1 MTQDS
6 MTIPL
11 ELSSALAADKEAQ
24 TIFNN
29 LPPSH
34 QREYIKWV
42 EEAKKA
48 ETRVR
53 RVQKML
59 EMLKQGRDD
68 V

>member
-11 ELSSALAADKEAQ
+11 ELSYALAADKEAQ
-24 TIFNN
+24 AIFES
-29 LPPSH
+29 LSPSH

-48 ETRVR
+48 ETRAKR
-53 RVQKML
+53 IQKMID
-59 EMLKQGRDD
+59 MLKQGKEEN
-68 V
+68 

>member
-11 ELSSALAADKEAQ
+11 ELSYALAADKEAQ
-24 TIFNN
+24 AIFES
-29 LPPSH
+29 LSPSH

-48 ETRVR
+48 ETRAKR
-53 RVQKML
+53 IQKMMD
-59 EMLKQGRDD
+59 MLKQGKEEN
-68 V
+68 

>member
-11 ELSSALAADKEAQ
+11 ELSSALAAGKEAQ
-24 TIFNN
+24 AIFNK
-29 LPPSH
+29 LSSSH

-48 ETRVR
+48 ETRAKR
-53 RVQKML
+53 IQKMMD
-59 EMLKQGRDD
+59 MLKQGEKED
-68 V
+68 

>member
-1 MTQDS
+1 MPQDS

-24 TIFNN
+24 AVFDN
-29 LPPSH
+29 LSPSH

-48 ETRVR
+48 ETRAR
-53 RVQKML
+53 RIQKMM
-59 EMLKQGRDD
+59 EMLKQERN

>member
-1 MTQDS
+1 MPQNS

-24 TIFNN
+24 AVFDN
-29 LPPSH
+29 LSPSH

-48 ETRVR
+48 ETRAR
-53 RVQKML
+53 RIQKML
-59 EMLKQGRDD
+59 EMLKQDRN

>member
-11 ELSSALAADKEAQ
+11 ELSSALSADKEAQ
-24 TIFNN
+24 AIFNK
-29 LPPSH
+29 LSSSH

-48 ETRVR
+48 ETRAKR
-53 RVQKML
+53 IQKMMD
-59 EMLKQGRDD
+59 MLKQGEKED
-68 V
+68 

>member
-24 TIFNN
+24 AIFNK
-29 LPPSH
+29 LSSSH

-48 ETRVR
+48 ETRAKR
-53 RVQKML
+53 IQKMMD
-59 EMLKQGRDD
+59 MLKQGEKED
-68 V
+68 

>member
-24 TIFNN
+24 AIFDK
-29 LPPSH
+29 LSPSH

-48 ETRVR
+48 ETRAKR
-53 RVQKML
+53 IQKMMD
-59 EMLKQGRDD
+59 MLKQGKEE
-68 V
+68 

>member
-11 ELSSALAADKEAQ
+11 EISSALAADKEAQ
-24 TIFNN
+24 AVFEN
-29 LPPSH
+29 LSPSH

-48 ETRVR
+48 ETRAR
-53 RVQKML
+53 RIQKML
-59 EMLKQGRDD
+59 EMLKQDRN

>member
-11 ELSSALAADKEAQ
+11 EISSALAADKEAQ
-24 TIFNN
+24 AVFEN
-29 LPPSH
+29 LSPSH

-48 ETRVR
+48 ETRVK
-53 RVQKML
+53 RVQKMMD
-59 EMLKQGRDD
+59 MLKQSKKEN
-68 V
+68 

>member
-24 TIFNN
+24 AVFNK
-29 LPPSH
+29 LSSSH

-48 ETRVR
+48 ETRAKR
-53 RVQKML
+53 IQKMMD
-59 EMLKQGRDD
+59 MLKQGEKED
-68 V
+68 

>member
-11 ELSSALAADKEAQ
+11 ELSYALAADKEAQ
-24 TIFNN
+24 AIFDS
-29 LPPSH
+29 LSPSH

-48 ETRVR
+48 ETRAKR
-53 RVQKML
+53 IQKMMD
-59 EMLKQGRDD
+59 MLKQGKEEN
-68 V
+68 